1 MKTIGTKKRAAVGK
15 TNKTNASSSAT
26 RARANGRPAAA
37 EITRAVAL
45 SSATEPR
52 GDLGAAAAT
61 KPTYEARMRALAPV
75 VRLRKKLEAT
85 AKRFS
90 KIANEVKRW
99 RNAPDLGAKASTVEA
114 TLAAMLGGAATLP
127 DAFEP
132 ERERKGSA
140 RQLAA
145 GAEVVLREKV
155 AAKYAGLLE
164 TEPGASLEVVAV
176 TRGHVS
182 VRTTAGA
189 LVVLR
194 RAQITRASARPGAMA
209 TSHAG

>member
-1 MKTIGTKKRAAVGK
+1 MTTIATKKRAAGGK
-15 TNKTNASSSAT
+15 TSASIGSKARDNVAPSS
-26 RARANGRPAAA
+26 
-37 EITRAVAL
+37 V
-45 SSATEPR
+45 TER
-52 GDLGAAAAT
+52 KSVVGAAKA
-61 KPTYEARMRALAPV
+61 KPTYQARMRALAPV

-99 RNAPDLGAKASTVEA
+99 RNAPDLREKASTVEA
-114 TLAAMLGGAATLP
+114 TLAAMVGDAASLP

-140 RQLAA
+140 RHLAA

-155 AAKYAGLLE
+155 AAKYSDLLE
-164 TEPGASLEVVAV
+164 TEPGATLEVVAV

-189 LVVLR
+189 LVVLP
-194 RAQITRASARPGAMA
+194 RAHVTRPTARSAAVV
-209 TSHAG
+209 TSDAG

>member
-15 TNKTNASSSAT
+15 TSASTSGKARGNVASSLVTERKSEV
-26 RARANGRPAAA
+26 GAA
-37 EITRAVAL
+37 EV
-45 SSATEPR
+45 
-52 GDLGAAAAT
+52 

-99 RNAPDLGAKASTVEA
+99 RNTPELGEKASTVEA
-114 TLAAMLGGAATLP
+114 MLAAMVGDAATLP

-140 RQLAA
+140 RQLVA
-145 GAEVVLREKV
+145 GAEVILRERV

-164 TEPGASLEVVAV
+164 TDQGASLEVVAV

-189 LVVLR
+189 PVVLP
-194 RAQITRASARPGAMA
+194 RAHVTRATAGAGLVA
-209 TSHAG
+209 TKNAG